1 MTSIKAT
8 CPRCGE
14 VDLTPDD
21 IVLSV
26 STNGDGST
34 YSFDCAGC
42 NNRISKP
49 ADYRIVQLLISGGVK
64 ANMVRPERH
73 APSDDPPFTYDD
85 LLDFHM
91 LLENEDVLDR
101 FLRSLR

>member
-26 STNGDGST
+26 STTGDGST
-34 YSFDCAGC
+34 YSFDCHGC

-49 ADYRIVQLLISGGVK
+49 ADSRIVQLLISGGVK
-64 ANMVRPERH
+64 ANMVKHERH
-73 APSDDPPFTYDD
+73 APADPPFTYDD

-91 LLENEDVLDR
+91 MLEDDDAVGK

>member
-26 STNGDGST
+26 SSSGSSGS
-34 YSFDCAGC
+34 YSFECLQC
-42 NNRISKP
+42 NSRVSKP
-49 ADYRIVQLLISGGVK
+49 ADARTVQLLISGGVVP
-64 ANMVRPERH
+64 NVTDTRQPEI
-73 APSDDPPFTYDD
+73 SDPPFTYDD
-85 LLDFHM
+85 LLDFH
-91 LLENEDVLDR
+91 LLLQQEDVLDN
-101 FLRSLR
+101 FLRSLS

>member
-26 STNGDGST
+26 STSGDGST
-34 YSFDCAGC
+34 YSFECAGC

-49 ADYRIVQLLISGGVK
+49 ADSRIVQLLISGGVK
-64 ANMVRPERH
+64 ANMVKPERH
-73 APSDDPPFTYDD
+73 VPADPPFTYDD

-91 LLENEDVLDR
+91 MLENEDILDR
-101 FLRSLR
+101 FLRSLL

>member
-26 STNGDGST
+26 STSGDGST
-34 YSFDCAGC
+34 YSFNCAGC

-49 ADYRIVQLLISGGVK
+49 ADSRIVQLLISGGVK
-64 ANMVRPERH
+64 ASMVKPDRH
-73 APSDDPPFTYDD
+73 VRADPPFTYDD
-85 LLDFHM
+85 LLDFHLM
-91 LLENEDVLDR
+91 LEDDNVVDR